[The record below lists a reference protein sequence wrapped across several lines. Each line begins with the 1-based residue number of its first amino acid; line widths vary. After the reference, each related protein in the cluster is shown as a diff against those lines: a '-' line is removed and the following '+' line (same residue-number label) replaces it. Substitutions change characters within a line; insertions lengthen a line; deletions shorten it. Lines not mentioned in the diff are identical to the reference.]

1 MIKETL
7 RNAQVVCAT
16 CSGAGSDMLERNAFP
31 CVLLD
36 EASQATEPSSVVP
49 LCKGARVVALVG
61 DHRQLPPTIVC
72 REAEAAGLGTSLF
85 DRLVHLGVEPLML
98 DTQYRMHPA
107 LAHFPSQA
115 FYGGRLASGVGAAAR
130 VPPRGFPWPH
140 ASVGLAFV
148 AAEGFERSEGTS
160 HSNAAEAEVVA
171 QVVRGF
177 LQSGELRLEQIGIVT
192 PYASQVRLLR
202 RILNV
207 PRRAPADGS
216 GVLEVSSVDGFQG
229 REKEVIVFS
238 AVRANAGGAVGFL
251 GDPRRLNVMLTRAKR
266 GLVVVGHH
274 RTLSAE
280 SQFWQP
286 WLRWAEGAGLV
297 HGVAA
302 RDPAAVAHLLALDIG
317 LAVVRGRTAP
327 ALRLLTDCCLPCS

>member
-1 MIKETL
+1 
-7 RNAQVVCAT
+7 
-16 CSGAGSDMLERNAFP
+16 
-31 CVLLD
+31 
-36 EASQATEPSSVVP
+36 
-49 LCKGARVVALVG
+49 
-61 DHRQLPPTIVC
+61 
-72 REAEAAGLGTSLF
+72 
-85 DRLVHLGVEPLML
+85 
-98 DTQYRMHPA
+98 
-107 LAHFPSQA
+107 
-115 FYGGRLASGVGAAAR
+115 
-130 VPPRGFPWPH
+130 
-140 ASVGLAFV
+140 V
-148 AAEGFERSEGTS
+148 AAEGAERSEGTS
-160 HSNAAEAEVVA
+160 HTNSAEADVVA

-177 LQSGELRLEQIGIVT
+177 LASGELRPDQVGVVT

-274 RTLSAE
+274 RTLSSE
-280 SQFWQP
+280 TQFWQP

-297 HGVAA
+297 HGAAA

-317 LAVVRGRTAP
+317 PGGVRTLASTHAVTPAVWAVAGPLLLPDVSNALLIRHVR
-327 ALRLLTDCCLPCS
+327 LRLLFSPSTPSSLCARSRTVATAGGIGTSLRNFPAREKTGSWGRRPQATTGARVHGRCQRRR